1 MEIIN
6 RKTIIEYDLKEGKK
20 RNIENLEEL
29 YDKNKPMFI
38 EDVIE
43 SGFKV
48 QEQEEKKSKCNIY

>member
-29 YDKNKPMFI
+29 YDENKPMFI

-43 SGFKV
+43 SDFKV
-48 QEQEEKKSKCNIY
+48 QEQEEKKSNCNIY